1 MVAYVLLL
9 TGGIFGLHWIYL
21 GDSRMYRLYA
31 LTLGFCGIGVLVDLF
46 RMPELIA
53 AANSETGPRR
63 RWSDLGV
70 PSTPLAT
77 AQPCRVLCV
86 PASMCVSVSVC
97 ACGVW
102 WARVVLVLVASVCVA
117 QVPRVCLRMHA
128 ARARNACT
136 ERVSSP
142 PRAGCHAL
150 FVKQAL
156 SASAPPTLTIR
167 PPSPCP
173 TPYSLL
179 PTHFSDA
186 ARTHAYKKHARAHTR
201 TRTHTCPPPTRPL
214 TILHP
219 LSLPPPNVQITVLA
233 RAEHRRA
240 QGAARRTRL
249 PPHSV
254 QHQQRPRPW
263 KRAWCVALCLRFRV

>member
-179 PTHFSDA
+179 PILPTFLMP
-186 ARTHAYKKHARAHTR
+186 RAHTR
-201 TRTHTCPPPTRPL
+201 TKSTRARTHAHAHTHAPHPRAHLQSCTPSPFPHPTYR
-214 TILHP
+214 
-219 LSLPPPNVQITVLA
+219 SQ
-233 RAEHRRA
+233 
-240 QGAARRTRL
+240 
-249 PPHSV
+249 
-254 QHQQRPRPW
+254 
-263 KRAWCVALCLRFRV
+263 F